1 MEQPEKPS
9 ASQGDALL
17 GIIESTFQIQ
27 TSDQF
32 LAWTEGE
39 LQTILPHEILICGI
53 GQINRR
59 SIRIQK
65 SLFKRFPMQ
74 YLEDIRQTDKGI
86 QSPVMAR
93 WCQERK
99 PQLFEAD
106 VADSQ
111 VDSDW
116 LRLFQSHDLR
126 NIAAHGMHDLSSNV
140 TSYFSFLRIPEPL
153 TARHSRLLEL
163 LVPHMHVALT
173 RVLADVKP
181 ARDVAQSGV
190 TAREREILGWLQH
203 GKSNWEIA
211 QIFGRSENTV
221 KHQVRGILVK
231 LRVNNRIHAVSRA
244 LELKI
249 LG

>member
-1 MEQPEKPS
+1 MEQPETPT
-9 ASQGDALL
+9 ASQGAALL
-17 GIIESTFQIQ
+17 GIIDSTFQIQ
-27 TSDQF
+27 STDQF
-32 LAWTEGE
+32 LAWTDGE
-39 LQTILPHEILICGI
+39 LQTVFPHETLICGV

-93 WCQERK
+93 WCKERK
-99 PQLFEAD
+99 PQLFEPD
-106 VADSQ
+106 GPDSQ

-116 LRLFQSHDLR
+116 LRLFQLHDLR

-163 LVPHMHVALT
+163 LVPHLHVALT

-181 ARDVAQSGV
+181 VPDSAQAGV
-190 TAREREILGWLQH
+190 TAREREILGWLQQ

-211 QIFGRSENTV
+211 RIFGRSENTI

-231 LRVNNRIHAVSRA
+231 LRVNKRIQAVSKA

-249 LG
+249 MG